1 MSSRWIR
8 RLILI
13 GIHAALILM
22 LTTFSHLL
30 PEPFDRLDS
39 VGLWYASATG
49 RARCVRVLLLL
60 GADPNCEY
68 FLGLDG
74 AIWGGH
80 TDIAKTLLEHGSDPN
95 FRHRVGATCLH
106 TAAVFGEAEIARLL
120 IEYGARVDA
129 TTRGGSTPLALAA
142 HQGDVE
148 TVRVLLDNGA
158 DLHARNNHG
167 STVLHSA
174 ASSGHPA
181 VVRLLLER
189 GAEPSPRDT
198 KGRTPLAYVAER
210 EQCWRNSYAGAP
222 ETRPE
227 PEHPNSPVPDRRNR
241 VVTKGEIRQ
250 KLVELQQ
257 VRETLQ
263 EAVEKRRAEAP

>member
-13 GIHAALILM
+13 GIHAALFLM
-22 LTTFSHLL
+22 LTIFSHLL

-39 VGLWYASATG
+39 MGLWYASATG
-49 RARCVRVLLLL
+49 RARCVKVLLLF
-60 GADPNCEY
+60 GADPNCED

-80 TDIAKTLLEHGSDPN
+80 TDIAEMLLEHGSDPN

-120 IEYGARVDA
+120 IEYGAEVNPPMPPSA
-129 TTRGGSTPLALAA
+129 PLALAA

-181 VVRLLLER
+181 VVRLLLAR
-189 GAEPSPRDT
+189 GAEPSPRDCR
-198 KGRTPLAYVAER
+198 GRTPLAYVAER

-227 PEHPNSPVPDRRNR
+227 PEHPNSLVPDRRNR

-257 VRETLQ
+257 VRERLQ